1 MAEIEIEL
9 NMKHIGE
16 ISALTECGKVLK
28 PMRGPGITG
37 IVNLGN
43 SCYMNSVL
51 QALFNIPEFQER
63 FSKNAEKY
71 FESSNDP
78 TNDFNV
84 QM

>member
-1 MAEIEIEL
+1 MAEMEIEL
-9 NMKHIGE
+9 NLKHIDE
-16 ISALTECGKVLK
+16 ISALTESGKLLK

-43 SCYMNSVL
+43 SCYMNSVM

-71 FESSNDP
+71 FEFCNDP
-78 TNDFNV
+78 TNDFNA